1 MQITRKAEYAIRM
14 MLDLAL
20 NSAGKPLPTR
30 EIAVRQEIPFKF
42 LPHIVAALSH
52 AGLVRTARGREGGV
66 WLLRRPDRINIKQVV
81 EAIQGPIAL
90 NQCLVSQQSCKRIA
104 NCIIYGLWH
113 EAQKRLVSVLE
124 GTSLKDLVDAKQ
136 GNFDRLSQKRKS
148 YLITFC

>member
-20 NSAGKPLPTR
+20 NSTGKPVQTK
-30 EIAVRQEIPFKF
+30 EIAARQEIPLKF
-42 LPHIVAALSH
+42 LPHIVAELNH
-52 AGLVRTARGREGGV
+52 AGLVGTARGREGGI
-66 WLLRRPDRINIKQVV
+66 WLLRRPDKINIKQIV

-90 NQCLVSQQSCKRIA
+90 NQCLISEQSCVRRA
-104 NCIIYGLWH
+104 SCVIYGLWY
-113 EAQKRLVSVLE
+113 EAQRQLVSVLK

-136 GNFDRLSQKRKS
+136 GNFDRLSQRRKD